1 MANPKIHLH
10 QGDLPA
16 NISLG
21 NEIAIDTETMG
32 LSVRRDRLCLVQLR
46 GRDGDVHLVKIAR
59 GQTAA
64 PTLKRILEDAGT
76 IKIFHFARYDVA
88 MLAEWL
94 NIHCQPI
101 FCTKIASRLVR
112 TYGDRHG
119 LKDLVREVCG
129 VDLSKQQQLSDWGA
143 DTITPEQMEY
153 AAADVLYLHAVKDHM
168 VEMLKR
174 ENRLQIAQACFAFLS
189 VRALLDRM
197 DWAEIDIFSHS

>member
-46 GRDGDVHLVKIAR
+46 GRDGDVHLVKIDR

-64 PTLKRILEDAGT
+64 PTLKRILEDTAT
-76 IKIFHFARYDVA
+76 LKIFHFARADVA

-94 NIHCQPI
+94 GINCQPV

-143 DTITPEQMEY
+143 DSITPEQMEY
-153 AAADVLYLHAVKDHM
+153 AASDVLYLHAIKDHM
-168 VEMLKR
+168 VGMLKR
-174 ENRLQIAQACFAFLS
+174 ENRLQIAQACFAFLP